1 MIDILGCQ
9 AISITSRKKAIK
21 WLAQGLWLYESS
33 FTQRVIITG
42 HQHSKPYLVDS
53 DFIAHLPPSFLSLLL
68 QKRQHHNLT
77 MDAPSHLNREGIE
90 SDNPDLNASQ
100 LSSERDSLTS
110 QDLSAL
116 QNEFKQEMKEER
128 PISG

>member
-1 MIDILGCQ
+1 
-9 AISITSRKKAIK
+9 
-21 WLAQGLWLYESS
+21 
-33 FTQRVIITG
+33 
-42 HQHSKPYLVDS
+42 
-53 DFIAHLPPSFLSLLL
+53 
-68 QKRQHHNLT
+68 

-116 QNEFKQEMKEER
+116 QNKFKQEMKEER